1 MKQMQNKQRS
11 RLMVCKLKSLVI
23 LEASE
28 LQADID
34 KLAGM
39 KHKQKTG

>member
-1 MKQMQNKQRS
+1 
-11 RLMVCKLKSLVI
+11 VI

-39 KHKQKTG
+39 KHKQKTGWCW